1 MTDAE
6 GRGMNGKR
14 KTTIRLKRCNNEKRC
29 IEWIDRDS
37 NAARNIAYI
46 GYHIARNL
54 CRPPQFMKPKKEKL
68 VKEKE

>member
-6 GRGMNGKR
+6 GTGMNGKH
-14 KTTIRLKRCNNEKRC
+14 KTTIRLKRCNNEEGC
-29 IEWIDRDS
+29 IGWIDRDS

-54 CRPPQFMKPKKEKL
+54 YRPPQFMKPKKQKL
-68 VKEKE
+68 AKEKE

>member
-6 GRGMNGKR
+6 GTGMNGKR

-29 IEWIDRDS
+29 IGWIDRDS

-54 CRPPQFMKPKKEKL
+54 YRHPQFMKPKKQKL
-68 VKEKE
+68 AKEKE